1 MKPLFQFFSSLK
13 LTVVLLSFSLILI
26 FFGTLDQVQY
36 GIWHTQELYF
46 ESFLVVWT
54 FPEHAPLG
62 QHLHWIR
69 IPMPGG
75 YLLGGMLLINLL
87 AAHFTRFKM
96 SWMKCGIFLIHS
108 GLILLLISELMTD
121 ILAVESQMPVDEGG
135 TSNYSQ
141 GFRENELVFIDR
153 SHPEHDSVHTIP
165 ASLLKPG
172 KRIDV
177 PNTPLSIRTV
187 RYHGNAEIGRAT
199 SGSPAESIATRG
211 AAVRMGIIVNPKPET
226 YSEDEIN
233 TATAFVEVL
242 KGEDSLGI
250 WLVCNVMDERFP
262 PQMVDTGDRSFEI
275 ALRFT
280 RHYYPFEIELIDFK
294 HEKYPGTE
302 VPFNFS
308 SEVKVTHQ
316 DGTKNQKALIYMNHP
331 LRYEG
336 LTFFQASFANQDKTS
351 IFQVVRNPGWLLPY
365 LSVLLMGLGMCVQF
379 GMHFFKF
386 LRKQARMKKII
397 YILVYG
403 IATLVILGGLRSSK
417 VDSDFDLAAFAELP
431 VQVGGRIKP
440 LDSVARNTLLILSG
454 RQKVVTD
461 EGLTLSPI
469 EWFIDLT
476 MRPEVADTYP
486 IFKIEFPD
494 DLGLVGLAE
503 QGERYY
509 SFNELLP
516 FSEELRRLHGEIN
529 PAPEL
534 RSPYEKQIAD
544 INNGLMR
551 YHRVMHSLH
560 PVGGAERLDR
570 LVDEYQSYLATI
582 QPGMIELRK
591 QQAGEEFDA
600 ALLKRFITFADDYL
614 KLSTTAYLRVVP
626 PPPPV
631 DLLEDWKNIG
641 LGASST

>member
-1 MKPLFQFFSSLK
+1 MKSLFQFFSSLK
-13 LTVVLLSFSLILI
+13 LTVVLLSFSLVLI

-62 QHLHWIR
+62 QHLHWIC

-211 AAVRMGIIVNPKPET
+211 AAIRMGIIVNPKPET
-226 YSEDEIN
+226 YYEDEIN

-242 KGEDSLGI
+242 NGEDSLGI

-262 PQMVDTGDRSFEI
+262 PQMVETGDQSFEI

-316 DGTKNQKALIYMNHP
+316 DSTKNQKALIYMNHP

-365 LSVLLMGLGMCVQF
+365 LSVLLMGFGMCVQL

-386 LRKQARMKKII
+386 LRKQR
-397 YILVYG
+397 G
-403 IATLVILGGLRSSK
+403 
-417 VDSDFDLAAFAELP
+417 
-431 VQVGGRIKP
+431 
-440 LDSVARNTLLILSG
+440 
-454 RQKVVTD
+454 
-461 EGLTLSPI
+461 
-469 EWFIDLT
+469 
-476 MRPEVADTYP
+476 
-486 IFKIEFPD
+486 
-494 DLGLVGLAE
+494 
-503 QGERYY
+503 
-509 SFNELLP
+509 
-516 FSEELRRLHGEIN
+516 
-529 PAPEL
+529 
-534 RSPYEKQIAD
+534 
-544 INNGLMR
+544 
-551 YHRVMHSLH
+551 
-560 PVGGAERLDR
+560 
-570 LVDEYQSYLATI
+570 
-582 QPGMIELRK
+582 
-591 QQAGEEFDA
+591 
-600 ALLKRFITFADDYL
+600 
-614 KLSTTAYLRVVP
+614 
-626 PPPPV
+626 
-631 DLLEDWKNIG
+631 
-641 LGASST
+641 

>member
-1 MKPLFQFFSSLK
+1 MKSLFQFFSSLK
-13 LTVVLLSFSLILI
+13 LTVVLLTFSLILI

-36 GIWHTQELYF
+36 GIWHAQELYF

-87 AAHFTRFKM
+87 AAHFNRFKL
-96 SWMKCGIFLIHS
+96 SWAKCGIFLIHS

-199 SGSPAESIATRG
+199 SGSHAESIATRG

-233 TATAFVEVL
+233 TATAFVEVI
-242 KGEDSLGI
+242 KGEDSLGT
-250 WLVCNVMDERFP
+250 WLVSNVMDERFP
-262 PQMVDTGDRSFEI
+262 PQMVDAGDRSFEI

-280 RHYYPFEIELIDFK
+280 RHYYPFEMELIDFK

-316 DGTKNQKALIYMNHP
+316 DNTKNQKALIYMNHP

-351 IFQVVRNPGWLLPY
+351 IFQVVHNPGWLLPY

-386 LRKQARMKKII
+386 LGKQ
-397 YILVYG
+397 
-403 IATLVILGGLRSSK
+403 
-417 VDSDFDLAAFAELP
+417 
-431 VQVGGRIKP
+431 
-440 LDSVARNTLLILSG
+440 
-454 RQKVVTD
+454 
-461 EGLTLSPI
+461 
-469 EWFIDLT
+469 
-476 MRPEVADTYP
+476 
-486 IFKIEFPD
+486 
-494 DLGLVGLAE
+494 
-503 QGERYY
+503 
-509 SFNELLP
+509 
-516 FSEELRRLHGEIN
+516 RR
-529 PAPEL
+529 
-534 RSPYEKQIAD
+534 
-544 INNGLMR
+544 
-551 YHRVMHSLH
+551 
-560 PVGGAERLDR
+560 
-570 LVDEYQSYLATI
+570 
-582 QPGMIELRK
+582 
-591 QQAGEEFDA
+591 
-600 ALLKRFITFADDYL
+600 
-614 KLSTTAYLRVVP
+614 
-626 PPPPV
+626 
-631 DLLEDWKNIG
+631 
-641 LGASST
+641 

>member
-1 MKPLFQFFSSLK
+1 MNSLFQFFSSLK

-36 GIWHTQELYF
+36 GIWHAQELYF

-87 AAHFTRFKM
+87 AAHFNRFKL
-96 SWMKCGIFLIHS
+96 SWAKCGIFLIHS

-153 SHPEHDSVHTIP
+153 SHPEHDSVHAIP

-172 KRIDV
+172 KRINV

-211 AAVRMGIIVNPKPET
+211 AAVRMGIIVNPKPEA

-233 TATAFVEVL
+233 TVTAFVEVI
-242 KGEDSLGI
+242 KGEDSLGT
-250 WLVCNVMDERFP
+250 WLVSNVMDERFP
-262 PQMVDTGDRSFEI
+262 PQMVDAGDLSYEI

-316 DGTKNQKALIYMNHP
+316 DSTKNQKALIYMNHP

-365 LSVLLMGLGMCVQF
+365 LSVLLMGLGMCAQF

-386 LRKQARMKKII
+386 LGKQ
-397 YILVYG
+397 
-403 IATLVILGGLRSSK
+403 
-417 VDSDFDLAAFAELP
+417 
-431 VQVGGRIKP
+431 
-440 LDSVARNTLLILSG
+440 
-454 RQKVVTD
+454 
-461 EGLTLSPI
+461 
-469 EWFIDLT
+469 
-476 MRPEVADTYP
+476 
-486 IFKIEFPD
+486 
-494 DLGLVGLAE
+494 
-503 QGERYY
+503 
-509 SFNELLP
+509 
-516 FSEELRRLHGEIN
+516 RR
-529 PAPEL
+529 
-534 RSPYEKQIAD
+534 
-544 INNGLMR
+544 
-551 YHRVMHSLH
+551 
-560 PVGGAERLDR
+560 
-570 LVDEYQSYLATI
+570 
-582 QPGMIELRK
+582 
-591 QQAGEEFDA
+591 
-600 ALLKRFITFADDYL
+600 
-614 KLSTTAYLRVVP
+614 
-626 PPPPV
+626 
-631 DLLEDWKNIG
+631 
-641 LGASST
+641 

>member
-233 TATAFVEVL
+233 TVAAFVEVFN
-242 KGEDSLGI
+242 GEDSQGI
-250 WLVCNVMDERFP
+250 WLVSNVMDERFP
-262 PQMVDTGDRSFEI
+262 PQMVDNGNRSYEI

-280 RHYYPFEIELIDFK
+280 RYYYPFEIELIDFK

-316 DGTKNQKALIYMNHP
+316 DSTKNQKALIYMNHP

-365 LSVLLMGLGMCVQF
+365 LSVLLMGLGMCAQF

-386 LRKQARMKKII
+386 LGKQ
-397 YILVYG
+397 
-403 IATLVILGGLRSSK
+403 
-417 VDSDFDLAAFAELP
+417 
-431 VQVGGRIKP
+431 
-440 LDSVARNTLLILSG
+440 
-454 RQKVVTD
+454 
-461 EGLTLSPI
+461 
-469 EWFIDLT
+469 
-476 MRPEVADTYP
+476 
-486 IFKIEFPD
+486 
-494 DLGLVGLAE
+494 
-503 QGERYY
+503 
-509 SFNELLP
+509 
-516 FSEELRRLHGEIN
+516 RR
-529 PAPEL
+529 
-534 RSPYEKQIAD
+534 
-544 INNGLMR
+544 
-551 YHRVMHSLH
+551 
-560 PVGGAERLDR
+560 
-570 LVDEYQSYLATI
+570 
-582 QPGMIELRK
+582 
-591 QQAGEEFDA
+591 
-600 ALLKRFITFADDYL
+600 
-614 KLSTTAYLRVVP
+614 
-626 PPPPV
+626 
-631 DLLEDWKNIG
+631 
-641 LGASST
+641 

>member
-1 MKPLFQFFSSLK
+1 MKSIFQFFSSLK

-69 IPMPGG
+69 VPMPGG

-87 AAHFTRFKM
+87 AAHITRFKL
-96 SWMKCGIFLIHS
+96 SWAKCGIFLIHS

-121 ILAVESQMPVDEGG
+121 ILAVESQMPIDEGG

-165 ASLLKPG
+165 ASLLRPG

-187 RYHGNAEIGRAT
+187 RYHGNAEIGQAT

-233 TATAFVEVL
+233 TVTAFVEVF
-242 KGEDSLGI
+242 KGEHSLGT
-250 WLVCNVMDERFP
+250 WLVSNVMDERFP
-262 PQMVDTGDRSFEI
+262 PQMVDAGDHSFEI

-316 DGTKNQKALIYMNHP
+316 DSTKNQKALIYMNHP

-351 IFQVVRNPGWLLPY
+351 IFQVVHNPGWLLPY
-365 LSVLLMGLGMCVQF
+365 LSVLLMGLGMCAQF

-386 LRKQARMKKII
+386 LGKQ
-397 YILVYG
+397 
-403 IATLVILGGLRSSK
+403 
-417 VDSDFDLAAFAELP
+417 
-431 VQVGGRIKP
+431 
-440 LDSVARNTLLILSG
+440 
-454 RQKVVTD
+454 
-461 EGLTLSPI
+461 
-469 EWFIDLT
+469 
-476 MRPEVADTYP
+476 
-486 IFKIEFPD
+486 
-494 DLGLVGLAE
+494 
-503 QGERYY
+503 
-509 SFNELLP
+509 
-516 FSEELRRLHGEIN
+516 RR
-529 PAPEL
+529 
-534 RSPYEKQIAD
+534 
-544 INNGLMR
+544 
-551 YHRVMHSLH
+551 
-560 PVGGAERLDR
+560 
-570 LVDEYQSYLATI
+570 
-582 QPGMIELRK
+582 
-591 QQAGEEFDA
+591 
-600 ALLKRFITFADDYL
+600 
-614 KLSTTAYLRVVP
+614 
-626 PPPPV
+626 
-631 DLLEDWKNIG
+631 
-641 LGASST
+641 

>member
-1 MKPLFQFFSSLK
+1 MKSLFQFFSSLK
-13 LTVVLLSFSLILI
+13 LTVVLLSFSLILT

-87 AAHFTRFKM
+87 AAHFTRFKL
-96 SWMKCGIFLIHS
+96 SWAKCGIFLIHS
-108 GLILLLISELMTD
+108 GLILLLISELITD

-153 SHPEHDSVHTIP
+153 SHPDYDSVHTIP

-172 KRIDV
+172 KRINV

-233 TATAFVEVL
+233 TVTAFVEVI
-242 KGEDSLGI
+242 KGEDSLGT
-250 WLVCNVMDERFP
+250 WLVSNVMDERFP
-262 PQMVDTGDRSFEI
+262 PQMVDAGDRSFEI

-316 DGTKNQKALIYMNHP
+316 DSTKNQKALIYMNHP

-365 LSVLLMGLGMCVQF
+365 LSVLLMGLGMCAQF

-386 LRKQARMKKII
+386 LGKQ
-397 YILVYG
+397 
-403 IATLVILGGLRSSK
+403 
-417 VDSDFDLAAFAELP
+417 
-431 VQVGGRIKP
+431 
-440 LDSVARNTLLILSG
+440 
-454 RQKVVTD
+454 
-461 EGLTLSPI
+461 
-469 EWFIDLT
+469 
-476 MRPEVADTYP
+476 
-486 IFKIEFPD
+486 
-494 DLGLVGLAE
+494 
-503 QGERYY
+503 
-509 SFNELLP
+509 
-516 FSEELRRLHGEIN
+516 RR
-529 PAPEL
+529 
-534 RSPYEKQIAD
+534 
-544 INNGLMR
+544 
-551 YHRVMHSLH
+551 
-560 PVGGAERLDR
+560 
-570 LVDEYQSYLATI
+570 
-582 QPGMIELRK
+582 
-591 QQAGEEFDA
+591 
-600 ALLKRFITFADDYL
+600 
-614 KLSTTAYLRVVP
+614 
-626 PPPPV
+626 
-631 DLLEDWKNIG
+631 
-641 LGASST
+641 

>member
-1 MKPLFQFFSSLK
+1 MKSLFQFFSSLK

-46 ESFLVVWT
+46 ESFMVVWA

-87 AAHFTRFKM
+87 AAHFTRFKL
-96 SWMKCGIFLIHS
+96 SWAKCGIFLIHS

-211 AAVRMGIIVNPKPET
+211 AAVHMGIIVNPKPET

-233 TATAFVEVL
+233 TVTAFVEVI
-242 KGEDSLGI
+242 KGEDSLGT
-250 WLVCNVMDERFP
+250 WLVSNVMDERFP
-262 PQMVDTGDRSFEI
+262 PQMVDAGDRSFEI

-316 DGTKNQKALIYMNHP
+316 DSTKNQKALIYMNHP

-386 LRKQARMKKII
+386 LSKQ
-397 YILVYG
+397 
-403 IATLVILGGLRSSK
+403 
-417 VDSDFDLAAFAELP
+417 
-431 VQVGGRIKP
+431 
-440 LDSVARNTLLILSG
+440 
-454 RQKVVTD
+454 
-461 EGLTLSPI
+461 
-469 EWFIDLT
+469 
-476 MRPEVADTYP
+476 
-486 IFKIEFPD
+486 
-494 DLGLVGLAE
+494 
-503 QGERYY
+503 
-509 SFNELLP
+509 
-516 FSEELRRLHGEIN
+516 RR
-529 PAPEL
+529 
-534 RSPYEKQIAD
+534 
-544 INNGLMR
+544 
-551 YHRVMHSLH
+551 
-560 PVGGAERLDR
+560 
-570 LVDEYQSYLATI
+570 
-582 QPGMIELRK
+582 
-591 QQAGEEFDA
+591 
-600 ALLKRFITFADDYL
+600 
-614 KLSTTAYLRVVP
+614 
-626 PPPPV
+626 
-631 DLLEDWKNIG
+631 
-641 LGASST
+641 

>member
-1 MKPLFQFFSSLK
+1 MKSLFQFFSSLK
-13 LTVVLLSFSLILI
+13 LTVVLLSFSLILV

-87 AAHFTRFKM
+87 AAHFTRFKL
-96 SWMKCGIFLIHS
+96 SWAKCGIFLIHS

-233 TATAFVEVL
+233 TVTAFVEVI
-242 KGEDSLGI
+242 KGEDSLGT
-250 WLVCNVMDERFP
+250 WLVSNVMDERFP
-262 PQMVDTGDRSFEI
+262 PQMVDAGDRSFEI

-316 DGTKNQKALIYMNHP
+316 DSTKNQKALIYMNHP

-365 LSVLLMGLGMCVQF
+365 LSVLLMGLGMCAQF

-386 LRKQARMKKII
+386 LGKQ
-397 YILVYG
+397 
-403 IATLVILGGLRSSK
+403 
-417 VDSDFDLAAFAELP
+417 
-431 VQVGGRIKP
+431 
-440 LDSVARNTLLILSG
+440 
-454 RQKVVTD
+454 
-461 EGLTLSPI
+461 
-469 EWFIDLT
+469 
-476 MRPEVADTYP
+476 
-486 IFKIEFPD
+486 
-494 DLGLVGLAE
+494 
-503 QGERYY
+503 
-509 SFNELLP
+509 
-516 FSEELRRLHGEIN
+516 RR
-529 PAPEL
+529 
-534 RSPYEKQIAD
+534 
-544 INNGLMR
+544 
-551 YHRVMHSLH
+551 
-560 PVGGAERLDR
+560 
-570 LVDEYQSYLATI
+570 
-582 QPGMIELRK
+582 
-591 QQAGEEFDA
+591 
-600 ALLKRFITFADDYL
+600 
-614 KLSTTAYLRVVP
+614 
-626 PPPPV
+626 
-631 DLLEDWKNIG
+631 
-641 LGASST
+641 

>member
-1 MKPLFQFFSSLK
+1 MKSLFQFFSSLK

-46 ESFLVVWT
+46 ESFMVVWA

-87 AAHFTRFKM
+87 AAHFTRFKL
-96 SWMKCGIFLIHS
+96 SWAKCGIFLIHS

-233 TATAFVEVL
+233 TVTAFIEVI
-242 KGEDSLGI
+242 KGEDSLGT
-250 WLVCNVMDERFP
+250 WLVSNVMDERFP
-262 PQMVDTGDRSFEI
+262 PQMVDAGDRSFEI

-316 DGTKNQKALIYMNHP
+316 DSTKNQKALIYMNHP

-365 LSVLLMGLGMCVQF
+365 LSVLLMGLGMCAQF

-386 LRKQARMKKII
+386 LGKQ
-397 YILVYG
+397 
-403 IATLVILGGLRSSK
+403 
-417 VDSDFDLAAFAELP
+417 
-431 VQVGGRIKP
+431 
-440 LDSVARNTLLILSG
+440 
-454 RQKVVTD
+454 
-461 EGLTLSPI
+461 
-469 EWFIDLT
+469 
-476 MRPEVADTYP
+476 
-486 IFKIEFPD
+486 
-494 DLGLVGLAE
+494 
-503 QGERYY
+503 
-509 SFNELLP
+509 
-516 FSEELRRLHGEIN
+516 RR
-529 PAPEL
+529 
-534 RSPYEKQIAD
+534 
-544 INNGLMR
+544 
-551 YHRVMHSLH
+551 
-560 PVGGAERLDR
+560 
-570 LVDEYQSYLATI
+570 
-582 QPGMIELRK
+582 
-591 QQAGEEFDA
+591 
-600 ALLKRFITFADDYL
+600 
-614 KLSTTAYLRVVP
+614 
-626 PPPPV
+626 
-631 DLLEDWKNIG
+631 
-641 LGASST
+641 

>member
-1 MKPLFQFFSSLK
+1 MKSIFQFFSSLK

-54 FPEHAPLG
+54 YPEHAPLG
-62 QHLHWIR
+62 RHLHWIR

-87 AAHFTRFKM
+87 AAHFTRFQL
-96 SWMKCGIFLIHS
+96 SWAKCGIFLIHS

-233 TATAFVEVL
+233 TVTAFVEVF
-242 KGEDSLGI
+242 KGEHSLGT
-250 WLVCNVMDERFP
+250 WLVSNVIDERFP
-262 PQMVDTGDRSFEI
+262 PQMVDAGDRSFEI

-316 DGTKNQKALIYMNHP
+316 DSTKNQKALIYMNHP

-351 IFQVVRNPGWLLPY
+351 IFQVVHNPGWLLPY
-365 LSVLLMGLGMCVQF
+365 LSVLLMGLGMCAQF

-386 LRKQARMKKII
+386 LGKQ
-397 YILVYG
+397 
-403 IATLVILGGLRSSK
+403 
-417 VDSDFDLAAFAELP
+417 
-431 VQVGGRIKP
+431 
-440 LDSVARNTLLILSG
+440 
-454 RQKVVTD
+454 
-461 EGLTLSPI
+461 
-469 EWFIDLT
+469 
-476 MRPEVADTYP
+476 
-486 IFKIEFPD
+486 
-494 DLGLVGLAE
+494 
-503 QGERYY
+503 
-509 SFNELLP
+509 
-516 FSEELRRLHGEIN
+516 RR
-529 PAPEL
+529 
-534 RSPYEKQIAD
+534 
-544 INNGLMR
+544 
-551 YHRVMHSLH
+551 
-560 PVGGAERLDR
+560 
-570 LVDEYQSYLATI
+570 
-582 QPGMIELRK
+582 
-591 QQAGEEFDA
+591 
-600 ALLKRFITFADDYL
+600 
-614 KLSTTAYLRVVP
+614 
-626 PPPPV
+626 
-631 DLLEDWKNIG
+631 
-641 LGASST
+641 

>member
-1 MKPLFQFFSSLK
+1 MKSLFQFFSSLK

-46 ESFLVVWT
+46 ESFMVVWA

-87 AAHFTRFKM
+87 AAHFTRFKL
-96 SWMKCGIFLIHS
+96 SWAKCGIFLIHS
-108 GLILLLISELMTD
+108 GLILLLVSELMTD

-141 GFRENELVFIDR
+141 DFRENELVFIDR

-233 TATAFVEVL
+233 TVTAFVEVI
-242 KGEDSLGI
+242 KGEDSLGT
-250 WLVCNVMDERFP
+250 WLVSNVMDERFP
-262 PQMVDTGDRSFEI
+262 PQMVDAGDRSFEI

-316 DGTKNQKALIYMNHP
+316 DSTKNQKALIYMNHP

-365 LSVLLMGLGMCVQF
+365 LSVLLMGLGMCAQF

-386 LRKQARMKKII
+386 LGKQ
-397 YILVYG
+397 
-403 IATLVILGGLRSSK
+403 
-417 VDSDFDLAAFAELP
+417 
-431 VQVGGRIKP
+431 
-440 LDSVARNTLLILSG
+440 
-454 RQKVVTD
+454 
-461 EGLTLSPI
+461 
-469 EWFIDLT
+469 
-476 MRPEVADTYP
+476 
-486 IFKIEFPD
+486 
-494 DLGLVGLAE
+494 
-503 QGERYY
+503 
-509 SFNELLP
+509 
-516 FSEELRRLHGEIN
+516 RR
-529 PAPEL
+529 
-534 RSPYEKQIAD
+534 
-544 INNGLMR
+544 
-551 YHRVMHSLH
+551 
-560 PVGGAERLDR
+560 
-570 LVDEYQSYLATI
+570 
-582 QPGMIELRK
+582 
-591 QQAGEEFDA
+591 
-600 ALLKRFITFADDYL
+600 
-614 KLSTTAYLRVVP
+614 
-626 PPPPV
+626 
-631 DLLEDWKNIG
+631 
-641 LGASST
+641 

>member
-13 LTVVLLSFSLILI
+13 LTVVLLSLSLILI

-62 QHLHWIR
+62 QHLHWIH

-87 AAHFTRFKM
+87 AAHFNRFKL
-96 SWMKCGIFLIHS
+96 SWAKCGIFLIHS

-153 SHPEHDSVHTIP
+153 SHPEHDSVHAIP

-172 KRIDV
+172 KRINV

-233 TATAFVEVL
+233 TVTAFVEVI
-242 KGEDSLGI
+242 KGEDSLGT
-250 WLVCNVMDERFP
+250 WLVSNVMDERFP
-262 PQMVDTGDRSFEI
+262 PQMVDAGDRSFEI

-316 DGTKNQKALIYMNHP
+316 DSTKNQKALIYMNHP

-365 LSVLLMGLGMCVQF
+365 LSVLLMGLGMCAQF

-386 LRKQARMKKII
+386 LGKQ
-397 YILVYG
+397 
-403 IATLVILGGLRSSK
+403 
-417 VDSDFDLAAFAELP
+417 
-431 VQVGGRIKP
+431 
-440 LDSVARNTLLILSG
+440 
-454 RQKVVTD
+454 
-461 EGLTLSPI
+461 
-469 EWFIDLT
+469 
-476 MRPEVADTYP
+476 
-486 IFKIEFPD
+486 
-494 DLGLVGLAE
+494 
-503 QGERYY
+503 
-509 SFNELLP
+509 
-516 FSEELRRLHGEIN
+516 RR
-529 PAPEL
+529 
-534 RSPYEKQIAD
+534 
-544 INNGLMR
+544 
-551 YHRVMHSLH
+551 
-560 PVGGAERLDR
+560 
-570 LVDEYQSYLATI
+570 
-582 QPGMIELRK
+582 
-591 QQAGEEFDA
+591 
-600 ALLKRFITFADDYL
+600 
-614 KLSTTAYLRVVP
+614 
-626 PPPPV
+626 
-631 DLLEDWKNIG
+631 
-641 LGASST
+641 

>member
-13 LTVVLLSFSLILI
+13 LTVVLLSFSLLLI

-211 AAVRMGIIVNPKPET
+211 AAVRMGIIVNPRPET

-233 TATAFVEVL
+233 TVAAFVEVFN
-242 KGEDSLGI
+242 GEDSQGI
-250 WLVCNVMDERFP
+250 WLVSNVMDERFP
-262 PQMVDTGDRSFEI
+262 PQMVDNGNRSYEI

-280 RHYYPFEIELIDFK
+280 RYYYPFEIALIDFK

-316 DGTKNQKALIYMNHP
+316 DSTKNQKALIYMNHP

-365 LSVLLMGLGMCVQF
+365 LSVLLMGLGMCAQF

-386 LRKQARMKKII
+386 LGKQ
-397 YILVYG
+397 
-403 IATLVILGGLRSSK
+403 
-417 VDSDFDLAAFAELP
+417 
-431 VQVGGRIKP
+431 
-440 LDSVARNTLLILSG
+440 
-454 RQKVVTD
+454 
-461 EGLTLSPI
+461 
-469 EWFIDLT
+469 
-476 MRPEVADTYP
+476 
-486 IFKIEFPD
+486 
-494 DLGLVGLAE
+494 
-503 QGERYY
+503 
-509 SFNELLP
+509 
-516 FSEELRRLHGEIN
+516 RR
-529 PAPEL
+529 
-534 RSPYEKQIAD
+534 
-544 INNGLMR
+544 
-551 YHRVMHSLH
+551 
-560 PVGGAERLDR
+560 
-570 LVDEYQSYLATI
+570 
-582 QPGMIELRK
+582 
-591 QQAGEEFDA
+591 
-600 ALLKRFITFADDYL
+600 
-614 KLSTTAYLRVVP
+614 
-626 PPPPV
+626 
-631 DLLEDWKNIG
+631 
-641 LGASST
+641 

>member
-1 MKPLFQFFSSLK
+1 MKFLFQFFSSLK

-62 QHLHWIR
+62 QHLNWIR

-233 TATAFVEVL
+233 TVTAFVEVI
-242 KGEDSLGI
+242 KGEDSLGT
-250 WLVCNVMDERFP
+250 WLVSNVMDERFP
-262 PQMVDTGDRSFEI
+262 PQMVDAGDRSFEI

-316 DGTKNQKALIYMNHP
+316 DSTKNQKALIYMNHP

-386 LRKQARMKKII
+386 LRKQR
-397 YILVYG
+397 G
-403 IATLVILGGLRSSK
+403 
-417 VDSDFDLAAFAELP
+417 
-431 VQVGGRIKP
+431 
-440 LDSVARNTLLILSG
+440 
-454 RQKVVTD
+454 
-461 EGLTLSPI
+461 
-469 EWFIDLT
+469 
-476 MRPEVADTYP
+476 
-486 IFKIEFPD
+486 
-494 DLGLVGLAE
+494 
-503 QGERYY
+503 
-509 SFNELLP
+509 
-516 FSEELRRLHGEIN
+516 
-529 PAPEL
+529 
-534 RSPYEKQIAD
+534 
-544 INNGLMR
+544 
-551 YHRVMHSLH
+551 
-560 PVGGAERLDR
+560 
-570 LVDEYQSYLATI
+570 
-582 QPGMIELRK
+582 
-591 QQAGEEFDA
+591 
-600 ALLKRFITFADDYL
+600 
-614 KLSTTAYLRVVP
+614 
-626 PPPPV
+626 
-631 DLLEDWKNIG
+631 
-641 LGASST
+641 

>member
-199 SGSPAESIATRG
+199 SGSLAESIATRG

-233 TATAFVEVL
+233 TVAAFVEVFN
-242 KGEDSLGI
+242 GEDSQGI
-250 WLVCNVMDERFP
+250 WLVSNVMDERFP
-262 PQMVDTGDRSFEI
+262 PQMVDNGNRSYEI

-280 RHYYPFEIELIDFK
+280 RYYYPFEIALIDFK

-316 DGTKNQKALIYMNHP
+316 DSTKNQKALIYMNHP

-365 LSVLLMGLGMCVQF
+365 LSVLLMGLGMCAQF

-386 LRKQARMKKII
+386 LGKQ
-397 YILVYG
+397 
-403 IATLVILGGLRSSK
+403 
-417 VDSDFDLAAFAELP
+417 
-431 VQVGGRIKP
+431 
-440 LDSVARNTLLILSG
+440 
-454 RQKVVTD
+454 
-461 EGLTLSPI
+461 
-469 EWFIDLT
+469 
-476 MRPEVADTYP
+476 
-486 IFKIEFPD
+486 
-494 DLGLVGLAE
+494 
-503 QGERYY
+503 
-509 SFNELLP
+509 
-516 FSEELRRLHGEIN
+516 RR
-529 PAPEL
+529 
-534 RSPYEKQIAD
+534 
-544 INNGLMR
+544 
-551 YHRVMHSLH
+551 
-560 PVGGAERLDR
+560 
-570 LVDEYQSYLATI
+570 
-582 QPGMIELRK
+582 
-591 QQAGEEFDA
+591 
-600 ALLKRFITFADDYL
+600 
-614 KLSTTAYLRVVP
+614 
-626 PPPPV
+626 
-631 DLLEDWKNIG
+631 
-641 LGASST
+641 

>member
-1 MKPLFQFFSSLK
+1 MKSLFQFFSSLK

-46 ESFLVVWT
+46 ESFMVVWA

-87 AAHFTRFKM
+87 AAHFTRFKL
-96 SWMKCGIFLIHS
+96 SWAKCGIFLIHS
-108 GLILLLISELMTD
+108 GLILLLVSELMTD

-233 TATAFVEVL
+233 TVTAFVEVI
-242 KGEDSLGI
+242 KGEDSLGT
-250 WLVCNVMDERFP
+250 WLVSNVMDERFP
-262 PQMVDTGDRSFEI
+262 PQMVDAGDRSFEI

-316 DGTKNQKALIYMNHP
+316 DSTKNQKALIYMNHP

-365 LSVLLMGLGMCVQF
+365 LSVLLMGLGMCAQF
-379 GMHFFKF
+379 GMHFYKF
-386 LRKQARMKKII
+386 LGKQ
-397 YILVYG
+397 
-403 IATLVILGGLRSSK
+403 
-417 VDSDFDLAAFAELP
+417 
-431 VQVGGRIKP
+431 
-440 LDSVARNTLLILSG
+440 
-454 RQKVVTD
+454 
-461 EGLTLSPI
+461 
-469 EWFIDLT
+469 
-476 MRPEVADTYP
+476 
-486 IFKIEFPD
+486 
-494 DLGLVGLAE
+494 
-503 QGERYY
+503 
-509 SFNELLP
+509 
-516 FSEELRRLHGEIN
+516 RR
-529 PAPEL
+529 
-534 RSPYEKQIAD
+534 
-544 INNGLMR
+544 
-551 YHRVMHSLH
+551 
-560 PVGGAERLDR
+560 
-570 LVDEYQSYLATI
+570 
-582 QPGMIELRK
+582 
-591 QQAGEEFDA
+591 
-600 ALLKRFITFADDYL
+600 
-614 KLSTTAYLRVVP
+614 
-626 PPPPV
+626 
-631 DLLEDWKNIG
+631 
-641 LGASST
+641 